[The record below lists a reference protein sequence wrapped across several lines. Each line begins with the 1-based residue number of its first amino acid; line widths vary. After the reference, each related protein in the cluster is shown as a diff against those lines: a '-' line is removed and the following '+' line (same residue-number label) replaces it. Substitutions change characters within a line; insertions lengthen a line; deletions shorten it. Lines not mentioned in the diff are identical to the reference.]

1 MGGIEA
7 VQKIS
12 INETIA
18 DLGKNWSIYKSR
30 AFRLISMNL
39 YCKFFRKPSD
49 GCDWCRVRE
58 DLIFKLVH
66 GMQLAVLPNCINTF
80 KKRR

>member
-7 VQKIS
+7 VQKMS
-12 INETIA
+12 MNETIA
-18 DLGKNWSIYKSR
+18 DLGKNRSIYKSR
-30 AFRLISMNL
+30 ALRLISMNL

-66 GMQLAVLPNCINTF
+66 GMQLTVSISELVFF
-80 KKRR
+80 KIR

>member
-7 VQKIS
+7 VQKMS

-18 DLGKNWSIYKSR
+18 DLGKNWSIYKSC

-39 YCKFFRKPSD
+39 YCKFFRKPSE
-49 GCDWCRVRE
+49 GCDWCRARE

-66 GMQLAVLPNCINTF
+66 GMQLTVSIGELVFF
-80 KKRR
+80 KIR